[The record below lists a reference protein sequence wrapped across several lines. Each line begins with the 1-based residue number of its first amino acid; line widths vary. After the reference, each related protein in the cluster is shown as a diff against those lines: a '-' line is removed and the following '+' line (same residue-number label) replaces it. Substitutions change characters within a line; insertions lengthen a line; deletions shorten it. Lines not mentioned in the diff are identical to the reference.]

1 MLPPSRQLLPA
12 VAPGIQGPLW
22 MSLAAVS
29 FGIMI
34 VLVRHLTAVFDP
46 LEVVFFRSFFGL
58 VAMLPW
64 LLGKGLVVLH
74 TQRIWLHVLRAGV
87 AIVAM
92 TMWFTTLALLPLAE
106 ATALSFVAPMFT
118 SVLAVVFLGEIMRIR
133 RWTATAL
140 GFAGALLIVRPGFQS
155 IEPATLLAL
164 LTALVWGT
172 GSIVVKVLS
181 RTESPATVVT
191 WFGLFVTPLA
201 LVPALFVWQ
210 TPTLEQLGWLALLG
224 LSGSAGH
231 VCVARALTVADAS
244 LIAPFDYLRLPM
256 VALIAYFA
264 FDEVPDIWVWIGG
277 AVIAASSLYVAHREA
292 RARQAERPLPVTPA
306 AGS

>member
-1 MLPPSRQLLPA
+1 MPSSRRLLPVLPPA
-12 VAPGIQGPLW
+12 IQGPLW
-22 MSLAAVS
+22 MSLAAIA
-29 FGIMI
+29 FGLMI
-34 VLVRHLTAVFDP
+34 VLVRYLTAVFDP

-74 TQRIWLHVLRAGV
+74 TQRIWLHVLRALV

-106 ATALSFVAPMFT
+106 ATALSFVAPVFT
-118 SVLAVVFLGEIMRIR
+118 SVLAVIVLGEIMRVR
-133 RWTATAL
+133 RWTATVI
-140 GFAGALLIVRPGFQS
+140 GFAGALLIVRPGFETVQ
-155 IEPATLLAL
+155 PAALLAL
-164 LTALVWGT
+164 ATALVWGT
-172 GSIVVKVLS
+172 GSVVVKVLA

-224 LSGSAGH
+224 LSGSVGH
-231 VCVARALTVADAS
+231 VCVARALAIADAS
-244 LIAPFDYLRLPM
+244 LIAPFDYLRLPV
-256 VALIAYFA
+256 VALIGYLA
-264 FDEVPDIWVWIGG
+264 FDEVPDVWVWLGG
-277 AVIAASSLYVAHREA
+277 GVIAASSLYIAHREA
-292 RARQAERPLPVTPA
+292 RTKQTEAAVPATPA